1 MYPLTVRVNEKRVV
15 VIGGGKVAGFK
26 IIPLLKQ
33 GADIVVI
40 SPELDAN
47 LVKLVEE
54 KKIRWYQREYEKSD
68 IKSAFL
74 VVAASSDSIL
84 NEQVAEDAAENQLV
98 NVITN
103 PESGNVHFPAAIHRG
118 LLNIAVSTGGASP
131 KLAKKI
137 RDDIANKYDE
147 TYESYLDFLY
157 EVRLKL
163 KDLQLEKRERNILL
177 QEVLKSVY
185 VQNEGK
191 RESFFTRIRG
201 KGFKIIK
208 DKVRFTNIK
217 I

>member
-54 KKIRWYQREYEKSD
+54 KKIHWYQREYEKSD
-68 IKSAFL
+68 IKNAFL

-103 PESGNVHFPAAIHRG
+103 PESGNVHFPAAIHHG

-137 RDDIANKYDE
+137 RDEIANKYDE

-157 EVRLKL
+157 EVRVKL

-185 VQNEGK
+185 VQNERE
-191 RESFFTRIRG
+191 RESFLRELEG
-201 KGFKIIK
+201 KVLK
-208 DKVRFTNIK
+208 
-217 I
+217 

>member
-1 MYPLTVRVNEKRVV
+1 MYPLTVRVDKKRVV

-33 GADIVVI
+33 GADIVVV

-68 IKSAFL
+68 IKDAFL

-84 NEQVAEDAAENQLV
+84 NEQVAEDSAENQLV

-147 TYESYLDFLY
+147 TYEIYLEFLY
-157 EVRLKL
+157 EVRIKL
-163 KDLQLEKRERNILL
+163 KELQLEKRERHILL

-185 VQNEGK
+185 VQNEEK
-191 RESFFTRIRG
+191 RESFLRELEA
-201 KGFKIIK
+201 
-208 DKVRFTNIK
+208 KVVQ
-217 I
+217 

>member
-1 MYPLTVRVNEKRVV
+1 MYPLTVRVDKKRVV

-33 GADIVVI
+33 GADIVVV
-40 SPELDAN
+40 STELDAN

-54 KKIRWYQREYEKSD
+54 KQIRWYQREYEKSD
-68 IKSAFL
+68 IKDAFL
-74 VVAASSDSIL
+74 VVAATSNSVL
-84 NEQVAEDAAENQLV
+84 NEQIAEDASVNQLV

-118 LLNIAVSTGGASP
+118 LLNVAVSTGGASP

-147 TYESYLDFLY
+147 TYETYLDFLY
-157 EVRLKL
+157 EVRIKV
-163 KDLQLEKRERNILL
+163 KELQVDKRQRNILL

-185 VQNEGK
+185 VLNGEK
-191 RESFFTRIRG
+191 RELFLQELER
-201 KGFKIIK
+201 
-208 DKVRFTNIK
+208 KVHIG
-217 I
+217 

>member
-137 RDDIANKYDE
+137 RDEIANKYDE

-157 EVRLKL
+157 EVRVKL

-191 RESFFTRIRG
+191 RESFLRELEE
-201 KGFKIIK
+201 
-208 DKVRFTNIK
+208 KVLK
-217 I
+217 

>member
-1 MYPLTVRVNEKRVV
+1 MYPLTVRVDQKRVV

-33 GADIVVI
+33 GADIVVV

-54 KKIRWYQREYEKSD
+54 KKIRWYQREYEKRD
-68 IKSAFL
+68 INGAFL

-84 NEQVAEDAAENQLV
+84 NEQVAEDAVENQLV

-147 TYESYLDFLY
+147 TYERYLDFLY
-157 EVRLKL
+157 EVRVKL
-163 KDLQLEKRERNILL
+163 KGLQLEKKERHILL
-177 QEVLKSVY
+177 QEVLKSAY

-191 RESFFTRIRG
+191 RE
-201 KGFKIIK
+201 
-208 DKVRFTNIK
+208 RFLQELEERDLKNK
-217 I
+217 K

>member
-84 NEQVAEDAAENQLV
+84 NEQVAQDAAENQLV

-147 TYESYLDFLY
+147 THESYLDFLY

-191 RESFFTRIRG
+191 RESFLRELEE
-201 KGFKIIK
+201 KILK
-208 DKVRFTNIK
+208 
-217 I
+217 

>member
-54 KKIRWYQREYEKSD
+54 KKISWYQREYEKSD

-191 RESFFTRIRG
+191 RESFLRELEE
-201 KGFKIIK
+201 
-208 DKVRFTNIK
+208 KVLK
-217 I
+217 

>member
-185 VQNEGK
+185 VQNERE
-191 RESFFTRIRG
+191 RESFLRELEG
-201 KGFKIIK
+201 KVLK
-208 DKVRFTNIK
+208 
-217 I
+217 

>member
-137 RDDIANKYDE
+137 RDDIANRYDE

-191 RESFFTRIRG
+191 RESFLRELEEKFL
-201 KGFKIIK
+201 K
-208 DKVRFTNIK
+208 
-217 I
+217 

>member
-26 IIPLLKQ
+26 IFPLLKQ

-191 RESFFTRIRG
+191 RESFLRELEE
-201 KGFKIIK
+201 KILK
-208 DKVRFTNIK
+208 
-217 I
+217 

>member
-1 MYPLTVRVNEKRVV
+1 MYPLTVRVEKKRVV

-33 GADIVVI
+33 GADIIVI

-54 KKIRWYQREYEKSD
+54 KQIRWYQREYEKSD
-68 IKSAFL
+68 IQGAFL
-74 VVAASSDSIL
+74 VVAASGDAVL
-84 NEQVAEDAAENQLV
+84 NEQVAEDSAENQLV

-118 LLNIAVSTGGASP
+118 LLNVAVSTGGASP

-147 TYESYLDFLY
+147 AYESYLDFLY
-157 EVRLKL
+157 EVRIKV
-163 KDLQLEKRERNILL
+163 KELQIEKQQRNILL

-185 VQNEGK
+185 VQNEQK
-191 RESFFTRIRG
+191 RELFLQELERRVRIG
-201 KGFKIIK
+201 
-208 DKVRFTNIK
+208 
-217 I
+217 

>member
-1 MYPLTVRVNEKRVV
+1 MYPLTVQVNKKRVV

-33 GADIVVI
+33 GADIVVV
-40 SPELDAN
+40 SPELDVN

-68 IKSAFL
+68 IKDAFL

-84 NEQVAEDAAENQLV
+84 NEQVAEDAAKNQLV

-147 TYESYLDFLY
+147 TYEIYLDFLY
-157 EVRLKL
+157 EVRVKL
-163 KDLQLEKRERNILL
+163 KDLQFEKKERHILL
-177 QEVLKSVY
+177 QEVLKSAY

-191 RESFFTRIRG
+191 REQFLQELEERVLKR
-201 KGFKIIK
+201 
-208 DKVRFTNIK
+208 
-217 I
+217 

>member
-1 MYPLTVRVNEKRVV
+1 MYPLTVRVEKKRVV

-33 GADIVVI
+33 GADIVVV

-68 IKSAFL
+68 INGAFL
-74 VVAASSDSIL
+74 VVAASSDAVL
-84 NEQVAEDAAENQLV
+84 NEKVAEDTAENQLV

-103 PESGNVHFPAAIHRG
+103 PESGNVHFPAAFHRG

-147 TYESYLDFLY
+147 AYESYLNFLY
-157 EVRLKL
+157 EARIKVKE
-163 KDLQLEKRERNILL
+163 LQIEKRERNILL
-177 QEVLKSVY
+177 QEVLKSIY
-185 VQNEGK
+185 VQNEQK
-191 RESFFTRIRG
+191 RELFLQELERRVHIG
-201 KGFKIIK
+201 
-208 DKVRFTNIK
+208 
-217 I
+217 

>member
-1 MYPLTVRVNEKRVV
+1 MYPLTVRVEKKRVV

-33 GADIVVI
+33 GADIIVI

-54 KKIRWYQREYEKSD
+54 KQIRWYQREYEKND
-68 IKSAFL
+68 IQGAFL
-74 VVAASSDSIL
+74 VVAASSDAVL
-84 NEQVAEDAAENQLV
+84 NEQIAEDSTENQLV

-118 LLNIAVSTGGASP
+118 LLNVAVSTGGASP

-147 TYESYLDFLY
+147 AYESYLDFLY
-157 EVRLKL
+157 GVRIKV
-163 KDLQLEKRERNILL
+163 KELQIEKRERNTLL
-177 QEVLKSVY
+177 QEVLKSIY
-185 VQNEGK
+185 VQNEQK
-191 RESFFTRIRG
+191 RELFLQELERRVHIG
-201 KGFKIIK
+201 
-208 DKVRFTNIK
+208 
-217 I
+217 

>member
-1 MYPLTVRVNEKRVV
+1 MYPLTVRVEKKRVV

-33 GADIVVI
+33 GADIVVV

-54 KKIRWYQREYEKSD
+54 KKIRWYQREYEKND
-68 IKSAFL
+68 INGAFL
-74 VVAASSDSIL
+74 VVAASSDAIL
-84 NEQVAEDAAENQLV
+84 NEKVAEDTAENQLV

-103 PESGNVHFPAAIHRG
+103 PESGNVHFPAAFHRG

-147 TYESYLDFLY
+147 AYESYLDFLY
-157 EVRLKL
+157 EVRIKV
-163 KDLQLEKRERNILL
+163 KELQIEKRERNLLL
-177 QEVLKSVY
+177 QEVLKSIY
-185 VQNEGK
+185 VQNEQK
-191 RESFFTRIRG
+191 RELFLQELERRVHIG
-201 KGFKIIK
+201 
-208 DKVRFTNIK
+208 
-217 I
+217 

>member
-98 NVITN
+98 NVITD

-191 RESFFTRIRG
+191 RESFLRELEE
-201 KGFKIIK
+201 
-208 DKVRFTNIK
+208 KVLK
-217 I
+217 

>member
-33 GADIVVI
+33 GANIVVI

-68 IKSAFL
+68 IKNAFL
-74 VVAASSDSIL
+74 VVVASSDSIL

-137 RDDIANKYDE
+137 RDEIANKYDE

-157 EVRLKL
+157 EVRVKL

-185 VQNEGK
+185 VQNERE
-191 RESFFTRIRG
+191 RESFLQELEG
-201 KGFKIIK
+201 KVLK
-208 DKVRFTNIK
+208 
-217 I
+217 

>member
-40 SPELDAN
+40 SLELDAN

-163 KDLQLEKRERNILL
+163 KDLQLEKRARNILL

-191 RESFFTRIRG
+191 RESFLRELEE
-201 KGFKIIK
+201 KILK
-208 DKVRFTNIK
+208 
-217 I
+217 